1 MSTKEKFQRPC
12 NAYSEIF
19 TDKPTQG
26 YKYQYLSPFEFKN
39 ILITRAEAAVKNP
52 KKKFANQVLNAG
64 RGNPNFFSTTPRL
77 MHSILNIGST
87 LIGNNLTPIDNMGM
101 TPTKKGLWNK
111 LNNYLA
117 VFDTSESNSTKSKSK
132 SKSKSGANIED
143 NACGALRTCLTDMYQ
158 TVLSSKGENP
168 KYSRDDFALD
178 VVVSSIGCFYPSP
191 PRVQDFVEPV
201 LSKYLKE
208 VVYRSDPNATIDVMP
223 TEGAAA
229 AILYVLN
236 SLKYNDLVVAGDRI
250 AVFTPIFSPYLEL
263 PGLEN
268 YKLVQVCI
276 EADGDNNWE
285 IPMDQIEK
293 LQDPKIKAMFLVN
306 PTNPT
311 SRSLS
316 ATSVQMIKGVLTVH
330 NPDIIILEDN
340 VYAPFC
346 TEFNDFFNVMPK
358 NTIGVFSFSKYFGTT
373 GCRLGT
379 IAMHTST
386 RSSSTNIIDGK
397 LLKQQ
402 SKEVSSR
409 YNMLSDKVS
418 SIKFIDRIL
427 ADSRQVAEAHVAGL
441 STPQQTLMALMAS
454 FDGLDTKRN
463 YQQSIATILRER
475 ITLLCKDLNHTL
487 NETSVDTN
495 YYIVLDITKVA
506 VDLFHEPGFAEY
518 LKCHQDPLEFL
529 MTLASEYG
537 TVLLPGVGFAAP
549 FWSVRVSLA
558 NLDTPCYEIIGANIK
573 SLLEHYCKKYDKWVV
588 KNNKMKLAKATK

>member
-1 MSTKEKFQRPC
+1 MSIKEKFQRPC

-19 TDKPTQG
+19 TDKPSSG

-39 ILITRAEAAVKNP
+39 ILLAKAEKKFP
-52 KKKFANQVLNAG
+52 KKVLNAG

-77 MHSILNIGST
+77 MHSILNIAST
-87 LIGNNLTPIDNMGM
+87 LIGNNLTSIKNMGM
-101 TPTKKGLWNK
+101 TPNKDGLWEK
-111 LNNYLA
+111 LNSYLA
-117 VFDTSESNSTKSKSK
+117 MFDTNKSDSQRKSDLVM
-132 SKSKSGANIED
+132 SED
-143 NACGALRTCLTDMYQ
+143 NACGVLRTCLMDMYK
-158 TVLSSKGENP
+158 TVRCSKKNS
-168 KYSRDDFALD
+168 KKSTKTATYSKDDFALD

-201 LSKYLKE
+201 LSKYLKQ
-208 VVYRSDPNATIDVMP
+208 VVYRSDKNPNIDVMP

-236 SLKYNDLVVAGDRI
+236 SLKYNGLVVPGDYI

-285 IPMDQIEK
+285 IPMEQVEK
-293 LQDPKIKAMFLVN
+293 LKDPRIKAMFLVN

-311 SRSLS
+311 SKSLS
-316 ATSVQMIKGVLTVH
+316 ATAVQNIKRVLCEH
-330 NPDIIILEDN
+330 NKNIIILEDN

-379 IAMHTST
+379 IAIH
-386 RSSSTNIIDGK
+386 SSNIIDSE
-397 LLKQQ
+397 LLKKQDE
-402 SKEVSSR
+402 SLSTR
-409 YNMLSDKVS
+409 YKMISDNTS
-418 SIKFIDRIL
+418 AIKFIDRIT

-441 STPQQTLMALMAS
+441 STPQQTQMALMAS

-463 YQQSIATILRER
+463 YQQSIATILRQR
-475 ITLLCKDLNHTL
+475 IKLLCDELEHTL
-487 NETSVDTN
+487 NETDIDTN

-506 VDLFHEPGFAEY
+506 VDLFHKPGFAEY
-518 LKCHQDPLEFL
+518 LKCHEDPLEFL
-529 MTLASEYG
+529 MNLASRYG
-537 TVLLPGVGFAAP
+537 TVLLSGVGFAAP

-558 NLDTPCYEIIGANIK
+558 NLDTPCYKIIGANIK
-573 SLLEHYCKKYDKWVV
+573 DLLKTVYLKKYSKW
-588 KNNKMKLAKATK
+588 NKKHNKLQLEKVTK